1 MTLGTITPE
10 KGFQDKMS
18 DLYNVSVHTEIL
30 KNFKGQLL

>member
-18 DLYNVSVHTEIL
+18 DLYNVQCAYGNL
-30 KNFKGQLL
+30 KEF